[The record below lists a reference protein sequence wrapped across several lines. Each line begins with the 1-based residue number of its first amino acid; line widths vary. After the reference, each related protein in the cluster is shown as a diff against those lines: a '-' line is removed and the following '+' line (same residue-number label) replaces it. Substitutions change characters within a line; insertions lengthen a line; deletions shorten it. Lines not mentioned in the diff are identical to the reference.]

1 MNEKK
6 FASIILGVAIVASSL
21 ILSFGFKGIMHTD
34 RTVSVRGLDEREVDA
49 DTAVWNLSFS
59 LGGNDLPT
67 LQKNILSATETV
79 KAFLASQGLSD
90 GDVSVLAPR
99 ITDTTVNVYADAS
112 KQKFAYVAQQ
122 PFLVRTANI
131 AAAKKA
137 YASTLELMGKDI
149 SVSESYIQYLFDGL
163 NDIKPAMI
171 QAATE
176 NARLAAEQ
184 FAKNSRSKVGKI
196 QSATQGLFTIEDA
209 AQGLEERKK
218 VRVVTTVVYALA
230 D

>member
-6 FASIILGVAIVASSL
+6 LTAAVLSAALIASSA
-21 ILSFGFKGIMHTD
+21 ILAVGFKGIMHSE

-67 LQKNILSATETV
+67 LQKNVLSATESV
-79 KAFLASQGLSD
+79 KAFLASHGLSSD
-90 GDVSVLAPR
+90 DVSVLAPH
-99 ITDTTVNVYADAS
+99 ITDTTVNIYADAS
-112 KQKFAYVAQQ
+112 KQKFAYVARQ

-131 AAAKKA
+131 AAVKEA

-149 SVSESYIQYLFDGL
+149 SVSDSYVQYLFDGL

-184 FAKNSRSKVGKI
+184 FAKNSHSKVGKI
-196 QSATQGLFTIEDA
+196 QSATQGLFTIDDA
-209 AQGLEERKK
+209 APGLEERKK